1 MNNKRYTFV
10 LDVDGVL
17 TDGTFLYDAN
27 GKAYK
32 KFGPE
37 DADALKML
45 KPYCD
50 IIFASADHRGFDI
63 TKKRVNDMGFEVR
76 NIKARDRKKWIAD
89 NFGLENTFY
98 MGDGLVDIPCLESV
112 FYSFVPANGS
122 AIAKNFCNEVL
133 KESGGHGAVAEA
145 VYIIA
150 YKFFNKTTQDLL
162 KENGYDV

>member
-1 MNNKRYTFV
+1 MKKLTFV

-45 KPYCD
+45 APYCN
-50 IIFASADHRGFDI
+50 IVFASADTRGFEI
-63 TKKRVNDMGFEVR
+63 TKRRVNDMGFEVH
-76 NIKARDRKKWIAD
+76 NIKARDRKKWIKD
-89 NFGLENTFY
+89 TFGLENTIY

-112 FYSFVPANGS
+112 KYSYVPSNGS
-122 AIAKNFCNEVL
+122 YAAKQACNKVL
-133 KESGGHGAVAEA
+133 NEMGGHGAVAEA
-145 VYIIA
+145 VYDIA
-150 YKFFNKTTQDLL
+150 ETFFNKTYIDLL